1 MSKWKKGMI
10 GVIVLGFVPTLT
22 ACSFKETIGILW
34 NNEEKESKETE
45 EKQKEIAVT
54 DVIDEKVE
62 KPVIG
67 NEFGQIYNY
76 EFGGEATPM
85 TVEATVNDG
94 GTLSY
99 QWYRNNVDSNGGGTA
114 IEGAVDS
121 TFTPTTQE
129 AGISYY
135 YVVVTNTVGE
145 GVQMEVSGTNCV
157 TVSEA
162 PEATEATETPEEP
175 EVSEIPAI
183 TEGWKQ
189 ADDKWWYQ
197 NADGTYP
204 YGEWKEIDGEW
215 YLFDEYGYIIKGWYQ
230 DGDSWYYFNE
240 NGVMMHDTEVE
251 GCYLGSDGIMQ

>member
-1 MSKWKKGMI
+1 MNRWKKGI
-10 GVIVLGFVPTLT
+10 LGVIVLGFVPTLT

-34 NNEEKESKETE
+34 NDEKEESTKDE
-45 EKQKEIAVT
+45 EKQKEIPST

-76 EFGGEATPM
+76 DFGGEATPM

-114 IEGAVDS
+114 IEGAVES
-121 TFTPTTQE
+121 TFIPSTQE
-129 AGISYY
+129 AGINYY
-135 YVVVTNTVGE
+135 YVVVTNTMGK

-157 TVSEA
+157 TVSEEPA
-162 PEATEATETPEEP
+162 ETKEPESAEEP
-175 EVSEIPAI
+175 AKSETPAI

-189 ADDKWWYQ
+189 TDGKWWYQ
-197 NADGTYP
+197 NGDGTYP
-204 YGEWKEIDGEW
+204 SGEWKKIGGEW
-215 YLFDEYGYIIKGWYQ
+215 YLFDEHGYITKGWYK
-230 DGDSWYYFNE
+230 DGDKWYYFNE
-240 NGVMMHDTEVE
+240 NGAMVHDTEVE
-251 GCYLGSDGIMQ
+251 GYYLGSNGVMQ